1 MYIGLYAQAQSIF
14 RTADVS
20 RSSKQRTNKDQSV
33 AVRTK
38 APKPRRQWI
47 PRPNALAA
55 LGNTLDFALVL
66 IAAPAGYGKTALAS
80 QYAASQPAV
89 CAWLT
94 LTEEERD
101 PTVLAAMMRDSI
113 LALHPEL
120 RTAEAAACA
129 ESKPTAKTLLAL
141 LSAEGVSPM
150 TLVLD
155 DLGRVDAAPPAIEL
169 IYTLARNAPEGV
181 AFLAL
186 TRSLPGTSPDPLV
199 ARQRATILGPSFLRL
214 QEDEARE
221 LIARLRGVR
230 PEIIAADDV
239 ANAIVDSEGWPAGLA
254 LSEQASAMAEDQGGS
269 RADKAADLID
279 EYLADTVFAQ
289 VPPETLDFLRHVS
302 MLDSFTE
309 AQCARAGVP
318 DWGTRLHDAQRQN
331 LFLSS
336 SGAPGAP
343 RIYRIHPQVRASLQR
358 AFARLNPGEYAR
370 ASAVKPASV
379 TRPGAPAITDPLN
392 GNRIEARG
400 FGVGRVWRNGELMT
414 AAQWGYNIPRELL
427 FFMLTAKTST
437 RERIGGVFW
446 PDASTSTMQRGFH
459 NAKFAIRTA
468 LKDQAILYADGVY
481 SVNTALDLTYD
492 VWEFEKLV
500 SAAGRASQDEA
511 LRMYLAATELYT
523 EDFLVDSTLDWA
535 LETRRRLQTKFVRA
549 CIEAAGLALRRN
561 QPELIAELLMRAYYH
576 DRTREELARALIVT
590 QAAMGNRTA
599 ALETYADL
607 STVLRR
613 ELSINP
619 QPETEELARRLR
631 LAAPVT
637 DLFPAIRRSQP

>member
-1 MYIGLYAQAQSIF
+1 M
-14 RTADVS
+14 
-20 RSSKQRTNKDQSV
+20 

-38 APKPRRQWI
+38 APKLRRQWI
-47 PRPNALAA
+47 ARPNALAA

-66 IAAPAGYGKTALAS
+66 IAAPAGFGKTALAS
-80 QYAASQPAV
+80 QYAASQPSV

-94 LTEEERD
+94 LTAEEAD
-101 PTVLAAMMRDSI
+101 PIILAARMRESI

-120 RTAEAAACA
+120 RSAEPAACA
-129 ESKPTAKTLLAL
+129 EAQPTAKTLISL
-141 LSAEGVSPM
+141 LSADGIAPL

-155 DLGRVDAAPPAIEL
+155 DLGSIDASPQAIEL
-169 IYTLARNAPEGV
+169 IYTLARIAPEGIT
-181 AFLAL
+181 FLAL
-186 TRSLPGTSPDPLV
+186 SRALPRLSPDPLV
-199 ARQRATILGPSFLRL
+199 ARQQAAILGPSLLKL

-221 LIARLRGVR
+221 LIARLRGVQ
-230 PEIIAADDV
+230 PDFVSADDV
-239 ANAIVDSEGWPAGLA
+239 ANAVADSEGWPAGLA
-254 LSEQASAMAEDQGGS
+254 LSEQARAMVEDRGGS
-269 RADKAADLID
+269 SADKAADLID
-279 EYLADTVFAQ
+279 EYLAGAVFAD
-289 VPPETLDFLRHVS
+289 VPPDTLKFLRHVS

-318 DWGTRLHDAQRQN
+318 DWGTGLRDAQRLN

-336 SGAPGAP
+336 TGAAGAP

-358 AFARLNPGEYAR
+358 ALARLNPGEYAR
-370 ASAVKPASV
+370 ASSAKPLIDAQTAARV
-379 TRPGAPAITDPLN
+379 IAEPAN

-400 FGVGRVWRNGELMT
+400 FGIGRVWRNGELMT

-446 PDASTSTMQRGFH
+446 PEASTSTMQRGFH

-481 SVNTALDLTYD
+481 SVNTGLELTYD
-492 VWEFEKLV
+492 VWDFEKLV
-500 SAAGRASQDEA
+500 AAAGRAGHDEA
-511 LRMYLAATELYT
+511 LKMYLSAAELYT

-535 LETRRRLQTKFVRA
+535 LETRRRLQTKFVRS

-561 QPELIAELLMRAYYH
+561 QPELISELLMRAYYH

-590 QAAMGNRTA
+590 QAVMGNRTA
-599 ALETYADL
+599 GLETYADL
-607 STVLRR
+607 AAVLRR

-631 LAAPVT
+631 LGAPVT
-637 DLFPAIRRSQP
+637 DMLPPLRRSQT

>member
-1 MYIGLYAQAQSIF
+1 L
-14 RTADVS
+14 
-20 RSSKQRTNKDQSV
+20 SKQRTNKDQSV

-38 APKPRRQWI
+38 APKTRRQWI
-47 PRPNALAA
+47 PRPSALAA

-80 QYAASQPAV
+80 QYAASQPEV

-101 PTVLAAMMRDSI
+101 PTALAAMMRESI

-120 RTAEAAACA
+120 RKAEPAACA
-129 ESKPTAKTLLAL
+129 EARPTANTLMSL
-141 LSAEGVSPM
+141 LSADGVAPM

-155 DLGRVDAAPPAIEL
+155 DLSRVDDVPRAIEL
-169 IYTLARNAPEGV
+169 IYTLAREAPEGITL
-181 AFLAL
+181 LAL
-186 TRSLPGTSPDPLV
+186 SRALPRSSPDQLV

-221 LIARLRGVR
+221 MIARLRGTR
-230 PEIIAADDV
+230 PEIVAPGDV
-239 ANAIVDSEGWPAGLA
+239 ANALADSEGWPAGLA
-254 LSEQASAMAEDQGGS
+254 LSEQASAMMKDQGGS
-269 RADKAADLID
+269 SADKAADLID
-279 EYLADTVFAQ
+279 EYLASAVFAQ

-302 MLDSFTE
+302 LLDSFTE

-318 DWGTRLHDAQRQN
+318 DWGTGLHDAQRLN

-336 SGAPGAP
+336 SGAAGAP

-370 ASAVKPASV
+370 ASASKPAV
-379 TRPGAPAITDPLN
+379 EARPGVPVDADPMN

-400 FGVGRVWRNGELMT
+400 FGIGRVWRNGELMT

-427 FFMLTAKTST
+427 FFMLTARTST

-481 SVNTALDLTYD
+481 SVNTALELTYD

-500 SAAGRASQDEA
+500 AAAGRANQDEA
-511 LRMYLAATELYT
+511 LKMYLSATELYT

-561 QPELIAELLMRAYYH
+561 QPELVSELLMRAYYH

-590 QAAMGNRTA
+590 QAVMGNRTA

-607 STVLRR
+607 SAVLRR

-631 LAAPVT
+631 LGAPVT
-637 DLFPAIRRSQP
+637 DLLPPTRRSQP

>member
-1 MYIGLYAQAQSIF
+1 M
-14 RTADVS
+14 
-20 RSSKQRTNKDQSV
+20 
-33 AVRTK
+33 AVRTR
-38 APKPRRQWI
+38 APKLRRQWI
-47 PRPNALAA
+47 ARPNALAA

-66 IAAPAGYGKTALAS
+66 LTAPAGYGKTALAS
-80 QYAASQPAV
+80 QYAASQPSV

-94 LTEEERD
+94 LTAEERD
-101 PTVLAAMMRDSI
+101 PTNMAGMMRESI
-113 LALHPEL
+113 LGLHPEL
-120 RTAEAAACA
+120 RTVAPVECA
-129 ESKPTAKTLLAL
+129 EPQPTAKTLISL
-141 LSAEGVSPM
+141 LSAQGVAPL

-155 DLGRVDAAPPAIEL
+155 DLGSVDDAPRAIEL
-169 IYTLARNAPEGV
+169 LYTLARNAPEGIT
-181 AFLAL
+181 FLAL
-186 TRSLPGTSPDPLV
+186 SRALPRPAPDPLV
-199 ARQRATILGPSFLRL
+199 ARQQATILGPSLLRL
-214 QEDEARE
+214 HEDEARE
-221 LIARLRGVR
+221 MIARLRGVR
-230 PEIIAADDV
+230 PELVASDDV
-239 ANAIVDSEGWPAGLA
+239 ADALVDSEGWPAGLA
-254 LSEQASAMAEDQGGS
+254 LAEQARGMVEDRGGS
-269 RADKAADLID
+269 SADKAADLID
-279 EYLADTVFAQ
+279 EYLASAVFAE
-289 VPPETLDFLRHVS
+289 VPPDTLKFLRHVS
-302 MLDSFTE
+302 MLDSFSE
-309 AQCARAGVP
+309 AQCARAGVQ
-318 DWGTRLHDAQRQN
+318 DWGTGLHDAQRLN

-336 SGAPGAP
+336 TGAAGAP

-370 ASAVKPASV
+370 ASSAKPSAEAQTGAVTVSE
-379 TRPGAPAITDPLN
+379 PLN

-468 LKDQAILYADGVY
+468 LKDQAIVYADGVY
-481 SVNTALDLTYD
+481 SVNTSLDLTYD
-492 VWEFEKLV
+492 VWDFEKLV
-500 SAAGRASQDEA
+500 AAAGRAGHDEA
-511 LRMYLAATELYT
+511 LKMYLSAAELYT

-535 LETRRRLQTKFVRA
+535 LETRRRLQTKFVRS

-561 QPELIAELLMRAYYH
+561 QPELISELLMRAYYH

-590 QAAMGNRTA
+590 QAVMGNRTA
-599 ALETYADL
+599 GLETYADL

-631 LAAPVT
+631 LGAPVT
-637 DLFPAIRRSQP
+637 DLLPPLRRSQS